1 VDDVGGVRVGGGL
14 SLRGGG
20 NGGEQD
26 KG

>member
-1 VDDVGGVRVGGGL
+1 VDDAGGVRVGGGL